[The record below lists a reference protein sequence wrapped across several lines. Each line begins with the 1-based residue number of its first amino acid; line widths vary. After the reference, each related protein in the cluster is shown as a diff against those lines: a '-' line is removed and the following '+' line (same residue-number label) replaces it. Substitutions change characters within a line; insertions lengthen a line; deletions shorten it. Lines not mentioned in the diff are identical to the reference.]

1 VLKVLTVLALALLA
15 PMIAAAPAYAAAD
28 AEQYAQRVIDEGLAI
43 LRDTTRADR
52 RARFHT
58 FILGHLDSDK
68 GAIFALGQYRRGANA
83 QVLERYLAAFREYC
97 TILYESRMDDYRD
110 TKVTVT
116 GSNQNRPND
125 VTVLARA
132 TGPGLRDPVGVAFR
146 LLGGNGNFKLV
157 DIQVVGIWLS
167 IELRDEFAA
176 ILGRNGGNID
186 ALTSTL
192 IERTRTMQAAP

>member
-1 VLKVLTVLALALLA
+1 
-15 PMIAAAPAYAAAD
+15 MAAAPTRAAEN

-43 LRDTTRADR
+43 LRDTARADR

-68 GAIFALGQYRRGANA
+68 GAVFALGQYRRGANA

-110 TKVTVT
+110 TTVAVT
-116 GSNQNRPND
+116 GSTQNRPND

-132 TGPGLRDPVGVAFR
+132 TGPGLREPVGVAFR
-146 LLGGNGNFKLV
+146 LLGANGAYKLV

-176 ILGRNGGNID
+176 ILGRNGGNVD
-186 ALTSTL
+186 ALTSIL